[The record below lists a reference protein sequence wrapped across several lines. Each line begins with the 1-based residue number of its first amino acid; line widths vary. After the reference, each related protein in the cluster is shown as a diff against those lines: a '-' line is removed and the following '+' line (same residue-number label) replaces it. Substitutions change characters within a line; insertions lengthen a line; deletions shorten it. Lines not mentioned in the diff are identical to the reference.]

1 MNSGEC
7 IPHQL
12 RCGVSEQNTKKVLYG
27 IGFLVSLLRGVS
39 IIGLKPGGEKVLNS
53 PGINAGL
60 INKPMKNG
68 L

>member
-1 MNSGEC
+1 MNSGER
-7 IPHQL
+7 IPCRH

-27 IGFLVSLLRGVS
+27 IGFHVNLLRGFS

-60 INKPMKNG
+60 INKPLKNG